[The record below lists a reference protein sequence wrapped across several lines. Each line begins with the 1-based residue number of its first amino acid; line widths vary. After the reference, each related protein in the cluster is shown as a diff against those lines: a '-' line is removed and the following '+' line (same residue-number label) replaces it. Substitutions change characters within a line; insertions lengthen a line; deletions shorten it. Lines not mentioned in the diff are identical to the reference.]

1 MHRKLKIIAVFFLC
15 ALIGY
20 AVGSFTYLLRFPGE
34 IRLTEFTTHRLSIGL
49 PLSATFHE
57 TAAVS
62 KVNDTPLSEI
72 STVRLGRPLMIQT
85 SSQGTAEM
93 TIGAFGLPFKRVTLD
108 VVPEVEII
116 PLGHAIGVRI
126 NTDGVMVLGTGSVFG
141 ENGEAHRPSDNLL
154 RGGDLI
160 LKANG
165 TEINNKEE
173 LSDYVAKGHGDIVFL
188 VRRDEKE
195 IEITITPQTAA
206 ADNTRKIGAWVRDST
221 KGIGTLTF
229 YNPTTGEFGALGHGI
244 LDVDTKMLLS
254 VRSGT
259 IMPSTVTSVNRG
271 ARGNPGELEG
281 TVDTNISMGTIS
293 TNCESGIFGRLESH
307 VSTDFRA
314 LPRYPIARRTQITE
328 GPAKILTN
336 VSGTEVKEYEI
347 SIESV
352 NQNAADETKGIVI
365 RITDPELLRITGGI
379 VQGMS
384 GSPIIQNGRIIGAV
398 THVFVQDPTK
408 GYAIFIESMIRYCP
422 QSMIE
427 MLENCVLW

>member
-1 MHRKLKIIAVFFLC
+1 MNRKLKIVAILLLC
-15 ALIGY
+15 VITGY
-20 AVGSFTYLLRFPGE
+20 GLGSFTYLLRFPGE

-57 TAAVS
+57 TAAVT
-62 KVNDTPLSEI
+62 KINDTPLSEI
-72 STVRLGRPLMIQT
+72 GAVRLGRPLTIQT

-93 TIGAFGLPFKRVTLD
+93 TIGAFGVPFRRITLD

-126 NTDGVMVLGTGSVFG
+126 NTDGVMVLGTGSFAG
-141 ENGEAHRPSDNLL
+141 EGGETHRPADNLL

-165 TEINNKEE
+165 TDINNKEE
-173 LSDYVAKGHGDIVFL
+173 LSEYVAESTGEIIFL
-188 VRRDEKE
+188 VRRDETEME
-195 IEITITPQTAA
+195 IPITPETAA
-206 ADNTRKIGAWVRDST
+206 TDDVRRIGAWVRDST

-229 YNPTTGEFGALGHGI
+229 YNPETGEFGALGHGI

-254 VRSGT
+254 VRSGN

-281 TVDTNISMGTIS
+281 TVNTNISMGSIA
-293 TNCESGIFGRLESH
+293 TNCESGIFGTLEPS
-307 VSTDFRA
+307 VREDFA
-314 LPRYPIARRTQITE
+314 ELPRFPIARRTQIEE
-328 GPAKILTN
+328 GPATVLTN
-336 VSGTEVKEYEI
+336 VSGTCVRHYEI
-347 SIESV
+347 EIEHI

-365 RITDPELLRITGGI
+365 RITDPELLRQTGGI

-384 GSPIIQNGRIIGAV
+384 GSPIIQNDRIIGAI

-422 QSMIE
+422 QTQE
-427 MLENCVLW
+427 LYV